1 VLYFLTVARPPDYS
15 CSQFQARPYRSF
27 SVVPLNL
34 RDYQIEACDA
44 ADRAWE
50 EGLRRLLVVMPT
62 GTGKTPVFSES
73 LRRTWERTR
82 GRGLVLAHRDEL
94 LEQAAAKIKL
104 VHPDVRIGFVR
115 REQNEVDAD
124 VVIASVQSVS
134 RANRISSFPQ
144 DFSLVICDEAHHAVS
159 PQFRTVLSHVG
170 VFSEDANAPRLLGVT
185 ATPQRADKVGL
196 NEIFQKVVFKLPL
209 LDSIIKGHLCDLRV
223 SAIRVSVDLNKVK
236 GSRGD
241 FDEGALGAALMAA
254 NAPAEII
261 ASYQRV
267 AAGRKA
273 LCFTPTVE
281 MTRAVVEAARAD
293 GIRAEW
299 LSGETPLEERR
310 AILKR
315 LASGE
320 TMFLSNAGVLTEG
333 FDERSLECIIIARP
347 TKSVGLYQQMCGR
360 GTRTSPETN
369 KRDCI
374 LIDLVGASDTLKLVS
389 LSSITGLP
397 SALLAKMSV
406 LEAVRHQ
413 QRLAEEAEAR
423 AAEEAQ
429 RRLVK
434 TAAPN
439 PFTEF
444 SWVRLPGDFQT
455 IFTLSL
461 GQGAYL
467 YVIPSS
473 PEQYDVL
480 RYDRALP
487 ECANG
492 MVEVLNE
499 GLPLDYALGSAEDVV
514 RDSDAMRIAVA
525 GAGWRSDD
533 ASLKQRDLLKRCNV
547 SAHDRITKGEAADL
561 ITAHFARQTLERI
574 MQVTA
579 QC

>member
-1 VLYFLTVARPPDYS
+1 
-15 CSQFQARPYRSF
+15 
-27 SVVPLNL
+27 VPITL
-34 RDYQIEACDA
+34 RDYQIEGCDA
-44 ADRAWE
+44 ADSAWG
-50 EGLRRLLVVMPT
+50 EGLRRLLVVLPT
-62 GTGKTPVFSES
+62 GVGKTILFAES
-73 LRRTWERTR
+73 LRRTWAADR
-82 GRGLVLAHRDEL
+82 GRGLVIAHRDEL

-124 VVIASVQSVS
+124 VVIASVQTVA
-134 RANRISSFPQ
+134 RGNRINSLPQ
-144 DFSLVICDEAHHAVS
+144 DFSLVVVDEAHHAVAE
-159 PQFRTVLSHVG
+159 QHRRILQHVG
-170 VFSEDANAPRLLGVT
+170 VFSDREGAPRLLGVT

-209 LDSIIKGHLCDLRV
+209 LHSIIKGHLCDLRV

-281 MTRAVVEAARAD
+281 VTRAVVAAARAE
-293 GIRAEW
+293 GISAEW
-299 LSGETPLEERR
+299 LSGETPIEERR

-320 TMFLSNAGVLTEG
+320 TMFVSNAGVLTEG
-333 FDERSLECIIIARP
+333 FDERSLECVIIARP
-347 TKSVGLYQQMCGR
+347 TKSLGLYQQMCGR

-374 LIDLVGASDTLKLVS
+374 LLDLVGASETLKLVS
-389 LSSITGLP
+389 LGSITGLP
-397 SALLAKMSV
+397 SSLLATMSV

-413 QRLAEEAEAR
+413 QRLAEEAEAL
-423 AAEEAQ
+423 AAEVAQ

-434 TAAPN
+434 TAAQN

-444 SWVRLPGDFQT
+444 SWVRLPGDFQN
-455 IFTLSL
+455 IFALSL

-467 YVIPSS
+467 YVMPSA
-473 PEQYDVL
+473 PEQFDVL
-480 RYDRALP
+480 RYDRSIP
-487 ECANG
+487 ECVG
-492 MVEVLNE
+492 GLMEVLNE

-514 RDSDAMRIAVA
+514 RDSDAMRIAVT
-525 GAGWRSDD
+525 GAGWRTQPASD
-533 ASLKQRDLLKRCNV
+533 KQLGVISKFQIQ
-547 SAHDRITKGEAADL
+547 APPKPTKGQAADL
-561 ITAHFARQTLERI
+561 ITAHFARQNLER
-574 MQVTA
+574 MMRSSV
-579 QC
+579 